1 MAEYN
6 TKEILKA
13 YEKSRD
19 DAQKDY
25 KERVDYINKSIP
37 EVRDIDQKIRA
48 MGLEMTKIV
57 LDDSKEQ
64 SFIDLEIDRIKA
76 EIEALKQQK
85 AFILTENNFPLSFLK
100 IHYQCDKCSDTGFLE
115 DGSKC
120 TCFKQKIIDKAYG
133 ISNLKDILQKEN
145 FSKFD
150 INIFSDKDYEG
161 EESSPKENMQ
171 KILATCEDFVENF
184 TEDNGENLLL
194 FGPTGLGKTFL
205 CNSMAKALL
214 DKGNLVVYQTA
225 FKIIEILENYKF
237 HNRASKNEEAYN
249 LLFHSDL
256 LIIDDL
262 GTELNNTF
270 ANIEIFNI
278 LNNRLINGKKT
289 IISTNLTPLQ
299 LREIYSDRVSSRL
312 FGNFKLLKFFGP
324 DLRWE
329 RQRS

>member
-1 MAEYN
+1 MAEYK
-6 TKEILKA
+6 TKEILKE
-13 YEKSRD
+13 YERSREQ
-19 DAQKDY
+19 AQKDY
-25 KERVDYINKSIP
+25 KERIDYINKSIP
-37 EVRDIDQKIRA
+37 EIKEIDNKIRTL
-48 MGLEMTKIV
+48 GLEMTKLV
-57 LDDSKEQ
+57 LDDTKDSNY
-64 SFIDLEIDRIKA
+64 IDLEIDRIKA

-100 IHYQCDKCSDTGFLE
+100 IHYQCDKCSDTGFLTT
-115 DGSKC
+115 GKKC
-120 TCFKQKIIDKAYG
+120 TCFKQKIIDSAYG
-133 ISNLKDILQKEN
+133 ISNLKDILRKEN

-150 INIFSDKDYEG
+150 INIFSDKEYEG

-184 TEDNGENLLL
+184 NEDNGDNLLL

-205 CNSMAKALL
+205 CNSIAKALL
-214 DKGNLVVYQTA
+214 DKGYLVVYQTA
-225 FKIIEILENYKF
+225 FKIIDILANYKF
-237 HNRASKNEEAYN
+237 HDRTSNSEEAYN
-249 LLFHSDL
+249 LLFQSDL

-299 LREIYSDRVSSRL
+299 LKDIYSDRVTSRL
-312 FGNFKLLKFFGP
+312 FGNYKQQKFFGP

-329 RQRS
+329 RQRG